1 MNKSKGYTWLVR
13 IIKFTV
19 IILVGWIFYKQLL
32 LIGTAENMTVFRNS
46 LYNRWWLAILAIG
59 LFPINYVLEVWKWWV
74 LTRGLLG
81 HRSITRLLKEVLSGA
96 ALAIITPNRV
106 GAFVGRMVYFKPESQ
121 LTSVGLSIIS
131 SLSQLLVT
139 VLFGMVSIYFLGSQV
154 VERLSERFTITQL
167 DFLLIGGCLLV
178 ALIIVFVTFRPVLK
192 YFRNAISA
200 ERKLKWLKAFTAIRA
215 LDNYSIVYICFLSL
229 LRLMVYSCQFLLFIL
244 FAGGEVDA
252 WTGLLVIGIVY
263 FLQSIVPLPSLLT
276 LVLRGE
282 VAIWLFNQYGV
293 DETAVLLGSYLVW
306 FVNLGIP
313 ALIGL
318 FPLMKHDIKSVYK

>member
-1 MNKSKGYTWLVR
+1 MNKSKGFTWFVR

-32 LIGTAENMTVFRNS
+32 LIGTAENMTVFRYS
-46 LYNRWWLAILAIG
+46 LYNRWWLAIVAIG
-59 LFPINYVLEVWKWWV
+59 LFPINYVLEVWKWWM

-167 DFLLIGGCLLV
+167 DFLLIGGCLLA

-215 LDNYSIVYICFLSL
+215 LDNYSLVYICFLSL
-229 LRLMVYSCQFLLFIL
+229 MRLMVYSCQFLLFIL
-244 FAGGEVDA
+244 FSGGEVNA

-263 FLQSIVPLPSLLT
+263 FLQSIVPLPSLFT

-306 FVNLGIP
+306 FINLGIP